1 MWKDLRESAGLG
13 LPPPIF
19 TTNGSESINAAI
31 KRKVNHKESD
41 WPQFN
46 EHVKSL
52 VNSQHEE
59 VVWLLSQHGKYSL
72 KPENAHYSVTTQE
85 WMKMRTDQRQQIVSN
100 FQKGSIK
107 VSVTCF
113 KKVSSTYRT
122 GESISINDGEDKA
135 MPTTICDEIQ
145 VQ

>member
-1 MWKDLRESAGLG
+1 M
-13 LPPPIF
+13 
-19 TTNGSESINAAI
+19 

-59 VVWLLSQHGKYSL
+59 VIWSLSQRGKFSL
-72 KPENAHYSVTTQE
+72 KPEYAHYSVTTQE
-85 WMKMRTDQRQQIVSN
+85 WMKMRTDKRQQIVSN
-100 FQKGSIK
+100 FQKASIK
-107 VSVTCF
+107 VSATCF

-122 GESISINDGEDKA
+122 GESISINDD
-135 MPTTICDEIQ
+135 I
-145 VQ
+145 VQEVINPHMSFHS